1 MHHEKINKT
10 CFFLTT
16 LDIPEIKRYLSYHKQ
31 DSNLASKFSEDTKLS
46 PINSRM
52 TLK

>member
-1 MHHEKINKT
+1 MHHEKIKLG
-10 CFFLTT
+10 FFLTT

-31 DSNLASKFSEDTKLS
+31 DSNLASKFSEDKKLS